1 MWNILPRGGGKKEL
15 PSLEGTRKSIEL
27 PSSLTLF
34 PHSPLILRPH
44 FPILLPLP
52 PPPQLA
58 PNFAHFPPGD
68 VANATGP
75 HQNKVPS
82 KRKGPGTILCKKE
95 TNNCLCL
102 CCCAILFRIATRR
115 QRRRNLQRSGGIID
129 ARKANKWEG
138 PIGAAKVVVA
148 ETDVVVVKV
157 NCAAP
162 PPQMRHGIKLYQ
174 QQNPQ
179 QAIRQWRAALRQLK
193 SVEDKFITIG
203 YIVQAFCD
211 SGEFEQMLY
220 AAVEQVDLANGHQ
233 DDFMKSEALLNL
245 ARANE
250 RLADFE
256 KAIGYAESS
265 LELPGIDRRSPGY
278 AHLVMAL
285 AHMGLSNF
293 QSSLQQFEKAMKI
306 ANANADKLLEL
317 QLSLGLGNL
326 FTLMRDLNKALVFLQ
341 NALGILQGIEAN
353 HVHAKYKSAILF
365 QLSVILRL
373 KGRYSEAREVCEESM
388 DLAKSVGNKPVFA
401 RALASLADIC
411 RELGETEARETITK
425 SWARYEQAFRL
436 LRKLN
441 DRLGQVTV
449 LAQMAKSAAENK
461 GVHYAGRC
469 ECQAIQLNRKCLEM
483 ASLIGA
489 KHPMM
494 ECHLRLQELYVQLS
508 DNENAEQSVQA
519 QCSLVQEMELFCNF
533 CGQRYGEADESLQA
547 LSCSHI
553 FHERCLQKIF
563 VRIGE
568 GPTTCPK
575 CRSRAS
581 LMENISLSS
590 SNAPTP
596 ATESLAEFI
605 GFPVPAADP
614 CTSTAVATSAAQTQ
628 HPPIPVVLC
637 ERNFD
642 ASRWN
647 SISQF
652 PGAPSS
658 STTTTEME
666 SAERRI
672 CLSTST
678 VSSTCSAS
686 FRRQVTGD
694 GSSFGGR
701 SKNGQNG
708 RQKQQQ
714 RPPIA
719 LSTFATST
727 QKENAFQTEH
737 NDKDGTVWR
746 SEFEAD
752 NGAGSAGG
760 GEGAEENISQPLSS
774 LEGGA
779 KLNHVE
785 SCRRRKK
792 TAVPSSAKG
801 LLAIGRERMAAI
813 SPVAEEEEREEEEE
827 DEAKDDRRRG
837 RKPTTTRERGV
848 TEL

>member
-1 MWNILPRGGGKKEL
+1 MGNLLNIRA
-15 PSLEGTRKSIEL
+15 R
-27 PSSLTLF
+27 
-34 PHSPLILRPH
+34 H
-44 FPILLPLP
+44 
-52 PPPQLA
+52 A
-58 PNFAHFPPGD
+58 
-68 VANATGP
+68 
-75 HQNKVPS
+75 
-82 KRKGPGTILCKKE
+82 
-95 TNNCLCL
+95 
-102 CCCAILFRIATRR
+102 
-115 QRRRNLQRSGGIID
+115 RS
-129 ARKANKWEG
+129 
-138 PIGAAKVVVA
+138 
-148 ETDVVVVKV
+148 
-157 NCAAP
+157 
-162 PPQMRHGIKLYQ
+162 QMRHGIKLYQ

-179 QAIRQWRAALRQLK
+179 QAIRQWRAALRRLK

-285 AHMGLSNF
+285 AHMGMSNFQSSLQQFEKAMKIANANTDKLLELQLSLGLGNLFTLMSVGLVMALAHMGMSNF

-441 DRLGQVTV
+441 DRMGQVTV

-563 VRIGE
+563 ARIGE

-596 ATESLAEFI
+596 ATESLAGEFVVS
-605 GFPVPAADP
+605 PLPAADP
-614 CTSTAVATSAAQTQ
+614 CTSTAVATSEAQTQ

-647 SISQF
+647 SISHS
-652 PGAPSS
+652 GAPSS
-658 STTTTEME
+658 STTTTRME

-686 FRRQVTGD
+686 FRRQVKSN
-694 GSSFGGR
+694 GSS
-701 SKNGQNG
+701 SAAKNGQNG
-708 RQKQQQ
+708 RQQQQ

-727 QKENAFQTEH
+727 QKENALPTEH

-746 SEFEAD
+746 SEFKED
-752 NGAGSAGG
+752 NGAGGVG
-760 GEGAEENISQPLSS
+760 VVENISQPLSS

-779 KLNHVE
+779 KLNHVD

-792 TAVPSSAKG
+792 AAVPSSAKG

-813 SPVAEEEEREEEEE
+813 SPVAEEEEEEEE
-827 DEAKDDRRRG
+827 DKAEDDERRRG
-837 RKPTTTRERGV
+837 REPTTRERGV